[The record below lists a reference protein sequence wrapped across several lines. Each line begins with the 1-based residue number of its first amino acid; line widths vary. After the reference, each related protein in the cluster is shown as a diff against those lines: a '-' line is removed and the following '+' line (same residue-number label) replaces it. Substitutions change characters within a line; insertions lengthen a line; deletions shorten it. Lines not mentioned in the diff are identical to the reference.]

1 MVLTIYVQAKAYA
14 RAHGRPYVMDDSDRY
29 AVVDP
34 ENTEDQDESMLISP
48 ASTSI
53 LMMCALLL
61 ANLLVLMVAMMFFDS
76 VFLSLQSGD
85 KLRALYMASG
95 VILTMLN
102 IITFVCEVVLLNQ
115 IISEANVL
123 VYYTGVKLPLMVLV
137 FTIEIITVPYN
148 IFKHQPMKC
157 MNCIAHSFAS
167 CHMLWFLHRLVT
179 DVIISITSFITAPAQ
194 TLGVLTLI
202 LSTVGCAIMFVAY
215 MIHKRLDGSSRRT
228 CFPMISGIIIG
239 FTTCGLVFIF
249 TLLFI
254 ALVDNGL
261 KSAGIGGFILSLIPP
276 SIIFVAGLIVEWKL
290 SMGVP
295 QVISR
300 SILSESISKRSQKD
314 SLRDTTHFLSTE
326 SIQIG
331 DDDSTKKETFVS
343 SSPYYT
349 MNEYTPLLH

>member
-1 MVLTIYVQAKAYA
+1 M
-14 RAHGRPYVMDDSDRY
+14 HDSDRY

-34 ENTEDQDESMLISP
+34 EDIEDQDESVLIGP

-61 ANLLVLMVAMMFFDS
+61 ANLLVLMVAMTFYDAI
-76 VFLSLQSGD
+76 FLSLQSGN
-85 KLRALYMASG
+85 KLRALYIASG
-95 VILTMLN
+95 AVLMVLN
-102 IITFVCEVVLLNQ
+102 IITFVCEVVLLNRF
-115 IISEANVL
+115 ISEANVL

-137 FTIEIITVPYN
+137 FAIEIITVPYN
-148 IFKHQPMKC
+148 TFKHHPMKC
-157 MNCIAHSFAS
+157 VNCIAHSFAS
-167 CHMLWFLHRLVT
+167 CHILWFLHRLVT
-179 DVIISITSFITAPAQ
+179 DIIISITSFITAPAQ

-202 LSTVGCAIMFVAY
+202 LSTVGCVIMFVAY
-215 MIHKRLDGSSRRT
+215 MIHKGLNGCCSRT
-228 CFPMISGIIIG
+228 CFPVISAIIIG

-290 SMGVP
+290 SIGVP
-295 QVISR
+295 HVISH

-314 SLRDTTHFLSTE
+314 SLRDTTHFLSAV
-326 SIQIG
+326 SIQVG
-331 DDDSTKKETFVS
+331 DEENTKEETLVS

-349 MNEYTPLLH
+349 VNDDTPLLH